1 MVWLVI
7 KNRYL
12 IKQLK
17 IFINTSSQHP
27 RAFKHPHL
35 SSGQDQ
41 TLLGLRV
48 PPQTCSFLPHRE
60 LAESGDEEMISPIK
74 GVLHYFEK
82 PFNELPRF
90 LSAYVQLSLK
100 VGDQLFLGERHT
112 LSVST

>member
-1 MVWLVI
+1 MVWL
-7 KNRYL
+7 NRYL
-12 IKQLK
+12 IRQLK
-17 IFINTSSQHP
+17 TFIKASAQHP
-27 RAFKHPHL
+27 RAFKHHHL

-48 PPQTCSFLPHRE
+48 SPLTCSFLPHRE

-82 PFNELPRF
+82 PFNELPRL

-100 VGDQLFLGERHT
+100 VGDQLFLGERHA